1 MRDSGN
7 KAYILE
13 QILSLNKGLLE
24 IIRGSF
30 AEDSKLILCF
40 ICSLGTAIGLVL
52 SATCLIGEN
61 ASLGLLCIGFII
73 SAISFAAF
81 LYIVLKMD

>member
-1 MRDSGN
+1 MTE
-7 KAYILE
+7 YISSIKKWLF
-13 QILSLNKGLLE
+13 KVTKYG
-24 IIRGSF
+24 F

-61 ASLGLLCIGFII
+61 ASLGLPCIGFTT

-81 LYIVLKMD
+81 LYIAWKMD

>member
-1 MRDSGN
+1 MTE
-7 KAYILE
+7 YISSFKKWLFE
-13 QILSLNKGLLE
+13 VIKH
-24 IIRGSF
+24 SF

-52 SATCLIGEN
+52 SATCIVGEN
-61 ASLGLLCIGFII
+61 ASLGLPCIGFTT

-81 LYIVLKMD
+81 LYIVWKMD

>member
-1 MRDSGN
+1 MTE
-7 KAYILE
+7 YISSIKKWLFE
-13 QILSLNKGLLE
+13 VMK
-24 IIRGSF
+24 RGF

-61 ASLGLLCIGFII
+61 APLGLPCLGMII

-81 LYIVLKMD
+81 VYIVWKMD